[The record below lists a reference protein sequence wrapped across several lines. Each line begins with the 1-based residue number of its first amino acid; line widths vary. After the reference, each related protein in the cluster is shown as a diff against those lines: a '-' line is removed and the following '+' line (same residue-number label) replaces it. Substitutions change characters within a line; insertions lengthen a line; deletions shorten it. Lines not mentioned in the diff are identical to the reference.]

1 MQKWRVSLGPIKGFA
16 KYAAVFFAVVVILSL
31 LFWNL
36 NQILFLKNISQVEDY
51 DYIVYADAA
60 NIKVKNGTTGQIDF
74 IGNELS
80 QVLSLILKNDELK
93 VFIKAAE
100 YNVSSS
106 IRLQNLT
113 GVNIVSNGARLNL
126 NGNSLIIAG
135 DRWEYSKYNSIEGL
149 TIIDGNIFIENSFM
163 TTIKNCIFIDSWDGI
178 VLSNTNGWT
187 ECTVIEHCYFI
198 NVQRG
203 IVFRKPI
210 NNGTKSYANTEIR
223 GAWFELRRE
232 GSIGIHVE
240 PEADF
245 NEGLIQ
251 NVRIWMGGV
260 VEHNQMGILVEGSM
274 LNTLMQNVVFESFAN
289 YPQNI
294 YGIALGKDSDP
305 PILGYGVV
313 FCGNLTGRIYN
324 PHGKWL
330 YGSSGSF
337 KIENIAVPLGVNNA
351 YGELQEIGAVP
362 HVSLS
367 ISSLNVKVQVKGNF
381 STEETVYV
389 RLRFKFIDDSFSKHL
404 EISFNEAGTKWLSS
418 DDWLDIW
425 PTRTIISSLV
435 VDAKTTAYAS
445 NVTVIVSAYGQYG

>member
-1 MQKWRVSLGPIKGFA
+1 MGSIKGFA
-16 KYAAVFFAVVVILSL
+16 KYAAVFFAVFAILSL

-51 DYIVYADAA
+51 DYTVYADAA
-60 NIKVKNGTTGQIDF
+60 NIKVKNGTTGQVDF

-80 QVLSLILKNDELK
+80 QVLSAILKNDGLK
-93 VFIKAAE
+93 VFIKTAE
-100 YNVSSS
+100 YNISSS

-113 GVNIVSNGARLNL
+113 GVKIVSNGARLNL

-135 DRWEYSKYNSIEGL
+135 DHWEYSKYNSIEGL
-149 TIIDGNIFIENSFM
+149 TIVNGSIVIENSFR
-163 TTIKNCIFIDSWDGI
+163 TTIKNCVFINSWDGI

-187 ECTVIEHCYFI
+187 ECTVIEHSYFI

-232 GSIGIHVE
+232 GAIGIHVE
-240 PEADF
+240 PKADF

-251 NVRIWMGGV
+251 NVRVWMGSV
-260 VEHNQMGILVEGSM
+260 VERNQMGILVEGSM

-289 YPQNI
+289 DPQSI
-294 YGIALGKDSDP
+294 YGISLGKDSDP
-305 PILGYGVV
+305 PILGQGIV
-313 FCGNLTGRIYN
+313 FCGNLTSSIYN

-337 KIENIAVPLGVNNA
+337 RIENILVPLGVNNI
-351 YGELQEIGAVP
+351 YGEPKEIGAVP
-362 HVSLS
+362 HLSLA
-367 ISSLNVKVQVKGNF
+367 ISALNVKVQIDGNF
-381 STEETVYV
+381 SAEETVYV

-404 EISFNEAGTKWLSS
+404 EISFNKTGIKWLSN

-435 VDAKTTAYAS
+435 VDAKTTAYSS

>member
-1 MQKWRVSLGPIKGFA
+1 MDSIKKFA
-16 KYAAVFFAVVVILSL
+16 RYAAVFFVVVVMLSL
-31 LFWNL
+31 LFWNF
-36 NQILFLKNISQVEDY
+36 NQILFLRDQSQLEDY
-51 DYIVYADAA
+51 DYIVYVDAA
-60 NIKVKNGTTGQIDF
+60 NIKVKNGTTGQVDF

-80 QVLSLILKNDELK
+80 QVLSLILKNDGLK
-93 VFIKAAE
+93 VFIKTAE

-113 GVNIVSNGARLNL
+113 GVKIVSNGARLNL
-126 NGNSLIIAG
+126 NGHSLIIAG

-149 TIIDGNIFIENSFM
+149 TIIDGSIVIENSFM
-163 TTIKNCIFIDSWDGI
+163 TTIKNCIFINSWDGI

-187 ECTVIEHCYFI
+187 ECTVIEYCYFI
-198 NVQRG
+198 DVRRG
-203 IVFRKPI
+203 IVFRDPI

-240 PEADF
+240 PKANF

-251 NVRIWMGGV
+251 NVRFWMGSV
-260 VEHNQMGILVEGSM
+260 VERNQTGILVEGSM
-274 LNTLMQNVVFESFAN
+274 LNTLMQNAVFESFAHV
-289 YPQNI
+289 PQSI

-313 FCGNLTGRIYN
+313 FCGNLTRSIYN

-337 KIENIAVPLGVNNA
+337 RIENIAVSLGVNNI
-351 YGELQEIGAVP
+351 YGEPQEIGAVP
-362 HVSLS
+362 HLSLA
-367 ISSLNVKVQVKGNF
+367 ISALNVKVQIEGNF
-381 STEETVYV
+381 SAGEIVYV
-389 RLRFKFIDDSFSKHL
+389 RFRFKFIDESFSKHL
-404 EISFNEAGTKWLSS
+404 EMSFNDTGAKWLTS
-418 DDWLDIW
+418 DDWLEIW

-435 VDAKTTAYAS
+435 VDAKTTVYAS
-445 NVTVIVSAYGQYG
+445 NVTVIVSVYGQYG